1 MKELYRRFVGFS
13 TLELVVGVWV
23 LAIVAGMALVSM
35 AGALPGLRA
44 NAGLEQLVEQVR
56 AARESAM
63 AERRSYQVR
72 LIAPDKIQLRRLES
86 PSGSKDFP
94 AVLLG
99 NTVQFTLFPGLPD
112 TPDRFGN
119 ATAIALGGT
128 TLTFLADGRVVDST
142 VAPVKGSI
150 FIGVPDRPAT
160 ARAVTIDGATGRVTA
175 YHWTGSAWEE

>member
-1 MKELYRRFVGFS
+1 MREPYRRFVGFS
-13 TLELVVGVWV
+13 TLELVVGVSV

-44 NAGLEQLVEQVR
+44 NAGLEQLAEQVR
-56 AARESAM
+56 TARESAM
-63 AERRSYQVR
+63 AEHRSYHVR

-94 AVLLG
+94 AVSLG

-119 ATAIALGGT
+119 AAAIALGGT
-128 TLTFLADGRVVDST
+128 TLTVLSNGKAIDST
-142 VAPVKGSI
+142 GAPVKGSI
-150 FIGVPDRPAT
+150 FIGVPDHPAT
-160 ARAVTIDGATGRVTA
+160 ARAVTIEGATGRVTA